1 MITVVLLAAVGAAL
15 LAWIEVIY
23 RRDLRRSGTPTI
35 TIDPSANTYAGG
47 FPPDLDEVLASWQAF
62 TVVLA
67 EQRAAEGV
75 NR

>member
-1 MITVVLLAAVGAAL
+1 MTVVLLTAAAAAL
-15 LAWIEVIY
+15 LAWIEVSY
-23 RRDLRRSGTPTI
+23 RRDLRRIGTPTT
-35 TIDPSANTYAGG
+35 TIDPSASTYAGG